1 MPVRLAVTEGFLAP
15 DGAAGAGGMFLSC
28 RPGSFGPAA
37 GQAFP
42 VLAEL
47 GVRAVEIG
55 LPPSAQVA
63 DVRARLERH
72 GLQAASVQIDLDLA
86 DPQIE
91 ERAGALAQSAV
102 EGLGARYLFV
112 SVKTNGRPRPDCYA
126 ALRRAGDGA
135 GRHGATLVIET
146 HPDLVTNGGVAAET
160 MRGVDHPG
168 VRLNWDP
175 ANLEYYNHAPNGR
188 AEFDLVLPWIGA
200 VHLKDTTGGF
210 EQWAFCTLGQ
220 GVVDFPH
227 ILGRLEAVGFS
238 GPCTMEI
245 EGVQGEQL
253 PPEGHVRRVRD
264 SVAYLRSLGYFM
276 A

>member
-1 MPVRLAVTEGFLAP
+1 MQVRLGFQRTCMAP
-15 DGAAGAGGMFLSC
+15 DGAGGGGMFLSC

-47 GVRAVEIG
+47 GIRAVEIG
-55 LPPSAQVA
+55 LPPSTQVGE
-63 DVRARLERH
+63 VRAQLERH
-72 GLQAASVQIDLDLA
+72 GLHAASVQVELDPA
-86 DPQIE
+86 DPEIGRHAE
-91 ERAGALAQSAV
+91 ELAQRAV
-102 EGLGARYLFV
+102 EGLGARLLFV
-112 SVKTNGRPRPDCYA
+112 SVKTNGRPREECYA

-135 GRHGATLVIET
+135 GRHGATLVMET
-146 HPDLVTNGGVAAET
+146 HPDMVTNGRVAAET
-160 MRGVDHPG
+160 MRGIDHPH

-200 VHLKDTTGGF
+200 MHLKDTTGGF
-210 EQWAFCTLGQ
+210 ETWAFCTLGQ
-220 GVVDFPH
+220 GVVDFPY
-227 ILGRLEAVGFS
+227 ILGRLRESGFS

-253 PPEGHVRRVRD
+253 PPEGHIQRVRD
-264 SVAYLRSLGYFM
+264 SVAYLRSLGYFS

>member
-1 MPVRLAVTEGFLAP
+1 MTVRLGLSERALAP
-15 DGAAGAGGMFLSC
+15 DQAGGAGGMFLSC
-28 RPGSFGPAA
+28 RPGSFGPAM

-47 GVRAVEIG
+47 AVRAVEVG
-55 LPPSAQVA
+55 LPAPEQVA
-63 DVRARLERH
+63 DVCAQLDRH
-72 GLQAASVQIDLDLA
+72 GLHAASVQIELDLA
-86 DPQIE
+86 DPDIE
-91 ERAGALAQSAV
+91 SQTSTLAGRAV
-102 EGLGARYLFV
+102 DGLGARYLFV
-112 SVKTNGRPRPDCYA
+112 SVKTNGRPKPDCYA

-146 HPDLVTNGGVAAET
+146 HPDLVTNGTVAVET
-160 MRGVDHPG
+160 MRGVDHPQ
-168 VRLNWDP
+168 VRINWDP